1 MAEEK
6 KIKVIF
12 KEGLSNITNPL
23 ESFKE
28 NQTAEISEE
37 YFKHLVKSGI
47 KVEQVN
53 AK

>member
-12 KEGLSNITNPL
+12 KEGLSNITNPA

-28 NQTAEISEE
+28 NQIIEISEE
-37 YFKHLVKSGI
+37 LFKHLIQSGI
-47 KVEQVN
+47 KVEQIG
-53 AK
+53 K